1 MHLFCR
7 DLAARN
13 CLIDKKGRIKVADF
27 GLSRSLQPDEE
38 YFVQIKEVPVRWWAV
53 EVFSNSPYTNKCDVW
68 SYGVTIWEV
77 FSKADTP
84 YSLIQHN
91 NLVIDAVKHGKN
103 SKFSEFLKISID
115 LGERLK
121 QPDKCPSKLYA
132 IMTSC
137 WAFQPNDRPNFEKLV
152 ELLKKEKPL
161 F

>member
-91 NLVIDAVKHGKN
+91 NLVIDAVKMVKRV
-103 SKFSEFLKISID
+103 SDVFFFF
-115 LGERLK
+115 ER
-121 QPDKCPSKLYA
+121 
-132 IMTSC
+132 
-137 WAFQPNDRPNFEKLV
+137 ND
-152 ELLKKEKPL
+152 
-161 F
+161 